1 MGDYRNWYETNFKY
15 VEDKKVRSSFLK
27 AFVTNFARITALIF
41 SWLRSLSYGNQS
53 SDLNQSIDLQS
64 QPMDWFLYDRNPRK
78 KYLGPVKHLW

>member
-41 SWLRSLSYGNQS
+41 HDWGPYHMET
-53 SDLNQSIDLQS
+53 S
-64 QPMDWFLYDRNPRK
+64 Q
-78 KYLGPVKHLW
+78 VI

>member
-41 SWLRSLSYGNQS
+41 SWLRSLHMET
-53 SDLNQSIDLQS
+53 S
-64 QPMDWFLYDRNPRK
+64 Q
-78 KYLGPVKHLW
+78 VI